1 MSTKGYETRA
11 SSLWKMTLSEED
23 PPKRSAQGHPPYG
36 RSQTILFPV
45 LLRCARRHPATSET
59 CTFQSI
65 AAERTLAFSLS
76 LWAAT
81 KLHTSGGRDKT
92 QKDAEVLRLHYCCYY
107 YDRVPLESHG
117 SLSRCLTLLLKKI
130 LSAYL
135 NYPMMH
141 CVSSGSNIF
150 HDDDAPLH

>member
-36 RSQTILFPV
+36 CSQTILFPV

-59 CTFQSI
+59 RTFQSI

-92 QKDAEVLRLHYCCYY
+92 QKDAEVLRLHYCYY

-117 SLSRCLTLLLKKI
+117 SLGRCLTLLLKKI

-141 CVSSGSNIF
+141 CVSSGSNIVN
-150 HDDDAPLH
+150 DDDAPLH